1 MQLPQVLSFL
11 YGVTF
16 CFELSLL
23 IKILK
28 YNLDREQKKLN
39 FKLVEKLVLAL
50 LNGSD
55 SMIL

>member
-11 YGVTF
+11 YDVTF

-39 FKLVEKLVLAL
+39 LKLVEKLVLAL